1 LCQPKQRIFVGSEE
15 WTDQK
20 VKAYDAH
27 LQANREK
34 TEVIKQEEPKFQYE
48 TFDSSS
54 EGEEMS

>member
-1 LCQPKQRIFVGSEE
+1 
-15 WTDQK
+15 
-20 VKAYDAH
+20 

-34 TEVIKQEEPKFQYE
+34 TEAIKQEEPKFQYE